1 MKKIAFLFVFLL
13 PMVVYAQDDFLQVQE
28 WDSYDVGWWA
38 TTNDPNLTITFMG
51 VEDSVLTIRLD
62 MDASPYSNTW
72 PLFVWS
78 KVEDQITIKWM
89 KSQLRGDRM
98 VLGDMRMYQINAP
111 IPDDIIYSKGNL
123 YKKVTSV
130 LMAQNQF
137 SRPLKIYDAKTAFKK
152 TKQPQYGKADVIFCV
167 EYQGKERLY
176 KFTLNAVYNGKRPKK
191 K

>member
-1 MKKIAFLFVFLL
+1 MKKIALLFVMLL
-13 PMVVYAQDDFLQVQE
+13 PMVAYAQDDFSQVQK
-28 WDSYDVGWWA
+28 WDLYDVGWWA
-38 TTNDPNLTITFMG
+38 TTNDLNLTVTDRG

-78 KVEDQITIKWM
+78 KVEEPITIKWM

-98 VLGDMRMYQINAP
+98 VLGDMRMFQINDP
-111 IPDDIIYSKGNL
+111 IPDDIIYSKGSL
-123 YKKVTSV
+123 YKQVSSV
-130 LMAQNQF
+130 FMAQNQF
-137 SRPLKIYDAKTAFKK
+137 SRPLYIYDAKKAFKK
-152 TKQPQYGKADVIFCV
+152 TKQPQYGEADVIFCV
-167 EYQGKERLY
+167 EHQGKERLY